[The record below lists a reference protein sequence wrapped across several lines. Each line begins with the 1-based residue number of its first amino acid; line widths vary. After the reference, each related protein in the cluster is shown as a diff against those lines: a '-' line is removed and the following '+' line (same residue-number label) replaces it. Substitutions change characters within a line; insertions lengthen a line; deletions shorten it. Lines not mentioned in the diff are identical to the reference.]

1 MKDKIKLLIL
11 AGSGGDGAISGVR
24 KKFIPRG
31 GPDGG
36 DGGHGGS
43 IYIIGDRNTTS
54 LINYNHIRNINA
66 NNGYEGSS
74 GNKKGKKGKDKY
86 IAVPFGTKIL
96 KKENNEKKLLFE
108 ILDNQKK
115 LIAKGGRGGKGNSG
129 KANSIVQYP
138 LLAEKGE
145 KGEQIEIEMNYLIL
159 SDVVIVGRPNSGKS
173 TFLSKI
179 TNASPKINI
188 YPYTTIGIET
198 GTLETVKRQYKIIE
212 IPGIENKNNNL
223 GLKYL
228 KHIERARVIVFLCE
242 GEEDNTIEIIKEK
255 NQNLLKNKSLVIIK
269 SHNNTDE
276 TQTQTSVKEILLI
289 KKTIENALLEDVK
302 LKPENIDAD
311 IIKINPE
318 EIENVI
324 KSKDGFEIIHPQII
338 RIAEKVNLNKW
349 DVMAQFMKVLHQ
361 KGIAKTLLM
370 KGVKEGDIV
379 KIGSI
384 TLEWN

>member
-74 GNKKGKKGKDKY
+74 GNKKGKKGRDKY

-115 LIAKGGRGGKGNSG
+115 LIAKGGRGGKGIYV
-129 KANSIVQYP
+129 KAISIVQYP

-145 KGEQIEIEMNYLIL
+145 KGEQIEIEMNHLIL
-159 SDVVIVGRPNSGKS
+159 SDVAIVGRPNSGKS
-173 TFLSKI
+173 TFLSKT

-242 GEEDNTIEIIKEK
+242 GEEDDTIEIIKEK
-255 NQNLLKNKSLVIIK
+255 NQNLLKNKSLIILK
-269 SHNNTDE
+269 SHNNIDE
-276 TQTQTSVKEILLI
+276 KQSQISVKEILLI

-370 KGVKEGDIV
+370 KGVREGDIV

>member
-145 KGEQIEIEMNYLIL
+145 KGEQIEIEMNHLIL
-159 SDVVIVGRPNSGKS
+159 SDVAIVGRPNSGKS

-242 GEEDNTIEIIKEK
+242 GEEDDTIEIIKEK
-255 NQNLLKNKSLVIIK
+255 NQNLLKNKSLIILK
-269 SHNNTDE
+269 SHNNIDE
-276 TQTQTSVKEILLI
+276 KQSQISVKEILLI
-289 KKTIENALLEDVK
+289 KNA
-302 LKPENIDAD
+302 
-311 IIKINPE
+311 
-318 EIENVI
+318 
-324 KSKDGFEIIHPQII
+324 
-338 RIAEKVNLNKW
+338 
-349 DVMAQFMKVLHQ
+349 Q
-361 KGIAKTLLM
+361 K
-370 KGVKEGDIV
+370 
-379 KIGSI
+379 
-384 TLEWN
+384 

>member
-145 KGEQIEIEMNYLIL
+145 KGEQIEIEMNHLIL
-159 SDVVIVGRPNSGKS
+159 SDVAIVGRPNSGKS

-242 GEEDNTIEIIKEK
+242 GEEDDTIEIIKEK
-255 NQNLLKNKSLVIIK
+255 NQNLLKNKSLIILK
-269 SHNNTDE
+269 SHNNIDE
-276 TQTQTSVKEILLI
+276 KQSQISVKEILLI

-324 KSKDGFEIIHPQII
+324 KSEDEFEIIHPQII

>member
-1 MKDKIKLLIL
+1 M
-11 AGSGGDGAISGVR
+11 
-24 KKFIPRG
+24 
-31 GPDGG
+31 
-36 DGGHGGS
+36 
-43 IYIIGDRNTTS
+43 
-54 LINYNHIRNINA
+54 
-66 NNGYEGSS
+66 
-74 GNKKGKKGKDKY
+74 GK
-86 IAVPFGTKIL
+86 
-96 KKENNEKKLLFE
+96 
-108 ILDNQKK
+108 
-115 LIAKGGRGGKGNSG
+115 
-129 KANSIVQYP
+129 
-138 LLAEKGE
+138 
-145 KGEQIEIEMNYLIL
+145 
-159 SDVVIVGRPNSGKS
+159 PNSGKS

-242 GEEDNTIEIIKEK
+242 GEEDDTIEIIKEK
-255 NQNLLKNKSLVIIK
+255 NQNLLKNKSLIILK
-269 SHNNTDE
+269 SHNNIDE
-276 TQTQTSVKEILLI
+276 KQSQISVKEILLI

>member
-242 GEEDNTIEIIKEK
+242 GEEDDTIEIIKEK
-255 NQNLLKNKSLVIIK
+255 NQNLLKNKSLIILK
-269 SHNNTDE
+269 SHNNIDE
-276 TQTQTSVKEILLI
+276 KQSQISVKEILLI

-324 KSKDGFEIIHPQII
+324 KSEDEFEIIHPQII

>member
-159 SDVVIVGRPNSGKS
+159 SDVAIVGRPNSGKS

-242 GEEDNTIEIIKEK
+242 GEEDDTIEIIKEK
-255 NQNLLKNKSLVIIK
+255 NQNLLKNKSLIILK
-269 SHNNTDE
+269 SHNNIDE
-276 TQTQTSVKEILLI
+276 KQSQISVKKILLI

-324 KSKDGFEIIHPQII
+324 KSKDEFEIIHPQII

-361 KGIAKTLLM
+361 KGIAKTLLI
-370 KGVKEGDIV
+370 KGVKQGDIV

>member
-1 MKDKIKLLIL
+1 M
-11 AGSGGDGAISGVR
+11 
-24 KKFIPRG
+24 
-31 GPDGG
+31 
-36 DGGHGGS
+36 
-43 IYIIGDRNTTS
+43 
-54 LINYNHIRNINA
+54 
-66 NNGYEGSS
+66 
-74 GNKKGKKGKDKY
+74 
-86 IAVPFGTKIL
+86 
-96 KKENNEKKLLFE
+96 
-108 ILDNQKK
+108 
-115 LIAKGGRGGKGNSG
+115 
-129 KANSIVQYP
+129 
-138 LLAEKGE
+138 
-145 KGEQIEIEMNYLIL
+145 
-159 SDVVIVGRPNSGKS
+159 
-173 TFLSKI
+173 
-179 TNASPKINI
+179 
-188 YPYTTIGIET
+188 
-198 GTLETVKRQYKIIE
+198 ETVKRQYKIIE

-242 GEEDNTIEIIKEK
+242 GEEDDTIEIIKEK
-255 NQNLLKNKSLVIIK
+255 NQNLLKNKSLIILK
-269 SHNNTDE
+269 SHNNIDE
-276 TQTQTSVKEILLI
+276 KQSQISVKEILLI